1 MSLIF
6 DVRQGGEI
14 LITNWTVREFISET
28 ASVAAVPGGGSVSAL
43 SGAQG
48 AALLAMYCRLTIG
61 RKKYSSVEGIM
72 EKTLN
77 EADGILE
84 ELLKLIDADTQAFE
98 AVLVARKLPRNTE
111 DEIKKRD
118 QAIQEAFKKASL
130 TPLAVA
136 RHCLRLLQLI
146 EQVCGL
152 GNKGAITDIGVA
164 NLQAYTALVGASY
177 NVLINLPSITNEG
190 FTSNCRQELQ
200 DLSRQGTD
208 IYHSIFNAI
217 DQRVP
222 VR

>member
-1 MSLIF
+1 M
-6 DVRQGGEI
+6 
-14 LITNWTVREFISET
+14 ITDWTVQKFISET
-28 ASVAAVPGGGSVSAL
+28 GSNAAVPGGGSVSAF
-43 SGAQG
+43 SGAQS
-48 AALLAMYCRLTIG
+48 AALLSMYCRLTIG

-72 EKTLN
+72 KKTLN
-77 EADGILE
+77 EADRIME
-84 ELLKLIDADTQAFE
+84 ELLGLIDADTQAFE
-98 AVLVARKLPRNTE
+98 AVLDAIKLPKNTE

-130 TPLAVA
+130 TPLVAA

-146 EQVCGL
+146 EQVCGF

-177 NVLINLPSITNEG
+177 NVLINLPSITNEE
-190 FTSNCRQELQ
+190 FTNNCRQELQ
-200 DLSRQGTD
+200 DLRRQGTD
-208 IYHSIFNAI
+208 IYHGVFNAI